1 MSENLYLHSYT
12 KDEVE
17 LNRLRLL
24 ERIVDPTTTYHL
36 KKIGIS
42 ESSNCLEVGAGAG
55 SIAEWLSKYVGPKG
69 RVVATDTDMRFLQG
83 ISAPNLEV
91 RQHDITKDELEEGY
105 YDLVH
110 CRYVLEHL
118 TEPEK
123 ALKRMAEAV
132 RHGGWLLIEG
142 ADYGPWLSAD
152 ANDPTATSFTM
163 ICRSVIDFLKKRGI
177 ADPFFGRR
185 VPELME
191 QIEFVDVV
199 HDGWTRMYR
208 GGEHAMSLWSTTF
221 QAAARP
227 MIATGLLS
235 QEQHDNVVLRFM
247 NPDFNLIGPI
257 MFGAWG
263 RRPIKAHESNK
274 K

>member
-1 MSENLYLHSYT
+1 MSEHRYLHSNT

-24 ERIVDPTTTYHL
+24 ERIDDPTTTRHL
-36 KKIGIS
+36 ESIGIS
-42 ESSNCLEVGAGAG
+42 EGSNCLEVGAGAG
-55 SIAEWLSKYVGPKG
+55 SIAQWLSKRVGPTG
-69 RVVATDTDMRFLQG
+69 RVVATDIDMRFLQG

-91 RQHDITKDELEEGY
+91 RRHDITKDELEEGE

-118 TEPEK
+118 IEPEK
-123 ALKRMAEAV
+123 ALKRMADAV
-132 RHGGWLLIEG
+132 RPGGWLLIEES
-142 ADYGPWLSAD
+142 DYGSWLSAD
-152 ANDPTATSFTM
+152 VTDPSAAFFTTT
-163 ICRSVIDFLKKRGI
+163 CRALFDFLRKRGI

-185 VPELME
+185 VHGLME
-191 QIEFVDVV
+191 QIGFVDVC
-199 HDGWTRMYR
+199 HDGWARTYR
-208 GGEHAMSLWSTTF
+208 GGEPATCIWSATF

-227 MIATGLLS
+227 MIAAGLLS

-247 NPDFNLIGPI
+247 EPAFNLIGPI

-263 RRPIKAHESNK
+263 RRPAQAT
-274 K
+274 